1 MFLMDFPCY
10 LLAAVGARPVSCLR
24 LLQLARHVTPGRLQL
39 QITNANCSAPPLHFV
54 SLRCSVLALSQS
66 FRFAPFFARAK
77 TRQLRNILRARFAP
91 CFGHIERHARTI
103 SRVLVYYL
111 LFLFIREQTGSSL
124 RSEFSEIKKRLG
136 KAASRIQL
144 VCPAL
149 ASLGRSTSVS

>member
-1 MFLMDFPCY
+1 MKFCCFRPSA
-10 LLAAVGARPVSCLR
+10 LLAPGFYPI
-24 LLQLARHVTPGRLQL
+24 LAPEQQR
-39 QITNANCSAPPLHFV
+39 ITNANCSAPPLHFV

-66 FRFAPFFARAK
+66 FRFASFFARAK

-103 SRVLVYYL
+103 SPDLLYYL
-111 LFLFIREQTGSSL
+111 LFLFSKSGTKWYLASL
-124 RSEFSEIKKRLG
+124 EILCSTKCPG
-136 KAASRIQL
+136 EAASRIQL